1 MSSNIRINR
10 ICSYCNQIFV
20 AKTFTTKYC
29 SHTCNQR
36 DYNKKVKEEK
46 LRQSK
51 EEFSTQSKVSKLKK
65 TTAPFDKEQLKAK
78 SYLSISKVCV
88 LLNMYEFTLFL
99 FQDIFDDDFSQY
111 LFLGNNNLISTVNSC
126 SGNTTNYTITNNSNG
141 YSSEI
146 KQGASSLY
154 KFEYTCQ

>member
-36 DYNKKVKEEK
+36 DYNKKSKEEK

-78 SYLSISKVCV
+78 SYLSISEVCV

-99 FQDIFDDDFSQY
+99 F
-111 LFLGNNNLISTVNSC
+111 
-126 SGNTTNYTITNNSNG
+126 
-141 YSSEI
+141 
-146 KQGASSLY
+146 
-154 KFEYTCQ
+154 